1 MVGDEEDPMSHHFS
15 GPDFGFPRGDARL
28 DITDLFAFP
37 KPGDAGRSIVIMDV
51 HPSFS
56 VAPPGPTTT
65 EPFAPEA
72 LYELKVDTNGDLV
85 AEIAYRVQ
93 FSSGGDGAVT
103 ATVRRVEGPEAVGM
117 GESGEVIVQGAPVS
131 TGSEAHVT
139 EGGDYRFFAGWRS
152 DPFFFDAGGALN
164 NLQFTGEDTFVDKDV
179 CSIVLEMPNTALGDA
194 GSVNLWHRSLVRN
207 DASGGWTQADRGA
220 RPSQS
225 VFLPGE
231 DRDAY
236 LSAEP
241 AQDERFVATFAHALE
256 HTGGYTPE
264 GAQAAAGTLLPDVLS
279 YDPTKPAAYPTNGRT
294 LTDDVAD
301 VFLAVL
307 TQGKITEDKVGP
319 HSDFLSEFPYL
330 GAPHNAEQT
339 GSGTGY
345 GAATH

>member
-1 MVGDEEDPMSHHFS
+1 MSHHFS

-37 KPGDAGRSIVIMDV
+37 KPGDNGKSIVIMDM

-56 VAPPGPTTT
+56 VAPPGSTTT

-72 LYELKVDTNGDLV
+72 LYELKVDTNGDMI
-85 AEIAYRVQ
+85 AEIAYRVR
-93 FSSGGDGAVT
+93 FSPAGDGAQT
-103 ATVRRVEGPEAVGM
+103 ASVRRVEGSDAAGVG
-117 GESGEVIVQGAPVS
+117 EDGEVIVQGAPVS
-131 TGSEAHVT
+131 TGSEAQIT
-139 EGGDYRFFAGWRS
+139 ESGDYRFFAGWRS

-164 NLQFTGEDTFVDKDV
+164 NLQFTGEDTFVDKNV
-179 CSIVLEMPNTALGDA
+179 CSIAFELPNAALG
-194 GSVNLWHRSLVRN
+194 GTGVNLWHRSLV
-207 DASGGWTQADRGA
+207 QAGNNWVQTDRGA

-241 AQDERFVATFAHALE
+241 AQDERFVATFAHSLE
-256 HTGGYTPE
+256 HAGGYTPE
-264 GAQAAAGTLLPDVLS
+264 GARTAAGTLLPDVLAFT
-279 YDPTKPAAYPTNGRT
+279 PAQPAAYPTNGRT

-307 TQGKITEDKVGP
+307 TQGKITEDKVGA
-319 HSDFLSEFPYL
+319 HTDLLSEFPYL
-330 GAPHNAEQT
+330 GAPHNVEQGGD
-339 GSGTGY
+339 GSGY